1 MNPLLLAAALGAAP
15 VLVPIPAPPPA
26 APEVRAVA
34 PDDAARAVAFTVRV
48 VSVAGDLPRSV
59 RLNDGPTRLTDA
71 QLRAFLDGLQGD
83 RHSGILQ
90 APRVV
95 AAEGQTATVVA
106 GEART
111 FTTGVEA
118 VLKDGRAEV
127 VPKETAVEVGERF
140 ELSGRVAD
148 DGAVVARVKYTTT
161 RVGDTMPA
169 VPLTVPQVGA
179 DGLHRVGTVVIV
191 APDVDTKT
199 VAARVTVPAGRHV
212 VIPGPTRTVEER
224 TEVRTPVLSDIPYVS
239 RLFTS
244 VGVGRYAVRTYLVV
258 SATVIEDD
266 AAEVAPPP
274 REVGR

>member
-26 APEVRAVA
+26 VPVA

-48 VSVAGDLPRSV
+48 VSVAGDLPAGV

-71 QLRAFLDGLQGD
+71 QLRAFLEGLQGD
-83 RHSGILQ
+83 RHNNILQ

-95 AAEGQTATVVA
+95 TAEGQTAKVVA
-106 GEART
+106 GDVRT

-118 VLKDGRAEV
+118 VLKDGRVAV

-140 ELSGRVAD
+140 ELSGRVAA
-148 DGAVVARVKYTTT
+148 DGAVVARVKYTAT
-161 RVGDTMPA
+161 RVGDAVPA
-169 VPLTVPQVGA
+169 VPLAVPQVGA
-179 DGLHRVGTVVIV
+179 DGLQRVGAIVIV

-212 VIPGPTRTVEER
+212 VIPGPARMAEER
-224 TEVRTPVLSDIPYVS
+224 TEYGPPVLSQIPYVS

-244 VGVGRYAVRTYLVV
+244 VGIGRYAVRTYLVV
-258 SATVIEDD
+258 SATVIEAD